1 MSEVILLYIIY
12 AVFCETFH
20 TGVDAGPEEFVILL
34 VILVPL
40 HLALMSLAFYAPQT
54 SLVAFSKPDIVAL
67 LFCCTEKTVAMGIPL
82 LTAVYED
89 NENLGIYSVP
99 LLIYHP
105 MQLVIGSLLIQRI
118 YAFATSDRPSG
129 SGLDGN
135 QSSGGQTV
143 LLGPKPEGNVEE
155 KVGDNAL

>member
-1 MSEVILLYIIY
+1 M
-12 AVFCETFH
+12 
-20 TGVDAGPEEFVILL
+20 
-34 VILVPL
+34 
-40 HLALMSLAFYAPQT
+40 
-54 SLVAFSKPDIVAL
+54 
-67 LFCCTEKTVAMGIPL
+67 
-82 LTAVYED
+82 
-89 NENLGIYSVP
+89 P

-118 YAFATSDRPSG
+118 YAFATSDRPGG

-143 LLGPKPEGNVEE
+143 LLGSKPEGYVEE